1 MYIYV
6 ALLRQINRL
15 DRDVLATEPEFG
27 VAEVALAT
35 FLIGVFGFSSLGAS
49 SVQIV
54 RLRTSDLILNAVVS
68 IGIVLFV
75 VAFLKL
81 RRFNVTD
88 LTGLAKLSFARTFV
102 TGLVLL
108 IFAYP
113 LIIFADWLTARM
125 LGSGSSRQG
134 IIELFSGSQSLEQ
147 RISIILLA
155 TVVARIATGAGD
167 DCAVVKFRG
176 AKEWLLLK
184 SDCVVEGI
192 HFVARSSARAVGWK
206 AMMRGLSDFAAMSGV
221 PQFALITLVIAG
233 KKQVMWVR
241 DLYRGLNQ
249 AARYFG
255 VAVVGGETSDTDGP
269 TVVVVSVA
277 GFVEP
282 DRCVWRSG
290 GRANDD

>member
-1 MYIYV
+1 MGGDDVLSALGSLTNALFLIASIYIYI
-6 ALLRQINRL
+6 ALLRQINRR

-125 LGSGSSRQG
+125 LGSAVTISLLTGST
-134 IIELFSGSQSLEQ
+134 
-147 RISIILLA
+147 A
-155 TVVARIATGAGD
+155 TVCGRTRRVRVPWIA
-167 DCAVVKFRG
+167 
-176 AKEWLLLK
+176 
-184 SDCVVEGI
+184 
-192 HFVARSSARAVGWK
+192 
-206 AMMRGLSDFAAMSGV
+206 
-221 PQFALITLVIAG
+221 
-233 KKQVMWVR
+233 
-241 DLYRGLNQ
+241 
-249 AARYFG
+249 
-255 VAVVGGETSDTDGP
+255 
-269 TVVVVSVA
+269 
-277 GFVEP
+277 
-282 DRCVWRSG
+282 RSG
-290 GRANDD
+290 GTSPVASALNTSTAPPSATGMTISSWIAS

>member
-1 MYIYV
+1 MGGDDVLSALGSLTNALFLIASVYIYI
-6 ALLRQINRL
+6 ALLRQINRR
-15 DRDVLATEPEFG
+15 DREVLATEPEFG

-81 RRFNVTD
+81 RRFNITE
-88 LTGLAKLSFARTFV
+88 LTGLAKLSFARTFI

-134 IIELFSGSQSLEQ
+134 IIELFSGSQSMDQ
-147 RISIILLA
+147 RIIIILLA
-155 TVVARIATGAGD
+155 TVVAPVAEEFI
-167 DCAVVKFRG
+167 FRFFLYG
-176 AKEWLLLK
+176 VMRRYLGRSIGLIVSALL
-184 SDCVVEGI
+184 
-192 HFVARSSARAVGWK
+192 
-206 AMMRGLSDFAAMSGV
+206 FAAVHAQKIMALA
-221 PQFALITLVIAG
+221 FAERW
-233 KKQVMWVR
+233 K
-241 DLYRGLNQ
+241 
-249 AARYFG
+249 
-255 VAVVGGETSDTDGP
+255 
-269 TVVVVSVA
+269 
-277 GFVEP
+277 
-282 DRCVWRSG
+282 RSG
-290 GRANDD
+290 LVPTSRRLDLQHLCAEIGQSQ